1 MAKQIRKGPF
11 CGGQKINSPPGETC
25 RNPAGF
31 KTDHPGLGRCYR
43 HGGSTRTQK
52 EAVHKVIAQQAA
64 TIWGIPRHIDPAD
77 GLMEEYWRSAGVVLG
92 LEKIVMQIKAEDL
105 VEGVVEIRQRPDAN
119 GNGAG
124 PTTEVIRKVAPNIW
138 LRLFTEERARWAKL
152 GIDIVRLG
160 LEARRDEYIRA
171 QVEVFAQV
179 LLAPELALTAD
190 QRVTAARLLR
200 GLGARPDQIDGEVL
214 HA

>member
-1 MAKQIRKGPF
+1 MLKGARAAA
-11 CGGQKINSPPGETC
+11 QKAI
-25 RNPAGF
+25 
-31 KTDHPGLGRCYR
+31 
-43 HGGSTRTQK
+43 
-52 EAVHKVIAQQAA
+52 AVQAA
-64 TIWGIPRHIDPAD
+64 TIWGVPRHIDPAD

-105 VEGVVEIRQRPDAN
+105 VEGVVEIRERTGGD
-119 GNGAG
+119 GNGGG
-124 PTTEVIRKVAPNIW
+124 PSVETIRKVAPNIW
-138 LRLFTEERARWAKL
+138 LRLFNEERDRWAKL

-179 LLAPELALTAD
+179 LLAPELALTAE
-190 QRVTAARLLR
+190 QRITAARLLR

-214 HA
+214 NA